1 MRLAKLTVKLGEAG
15 KWFLQ
20 LVARNGEPLDRSE
33 MYDSKGNAMRAKADR
48 YLAYADV
55 LTTAGWI
62 CLEPWLCKR
71 CQRVFHEEFPTDPA
85 VTNCAECFEELRS
98 QTADVPP
105 EAGHG

>member
-62 CLEPWLCKR
+62 CLSSGTATR
-71 CQRVFHEEFPTDPA
+71 RRPA
-85 VTNCAECFEELRS
+85 YGAASSHSRWRTGPRRPASRAS
-98 QTADVPP
+98 
-105 EAGHG
+105 